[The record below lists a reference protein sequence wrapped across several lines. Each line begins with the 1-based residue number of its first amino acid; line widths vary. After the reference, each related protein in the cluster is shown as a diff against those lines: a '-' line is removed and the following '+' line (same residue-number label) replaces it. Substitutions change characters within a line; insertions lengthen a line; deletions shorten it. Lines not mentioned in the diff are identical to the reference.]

1 MPGQTPEDRINELEH
16 ELGKQKLLANQL
28 SATLANLMNAFTEI
42 DGSLNSF
49 SSIEKLCC
57 ELQTRLTPG
66 LVHCQAHWA
75 NYKAIYQVGV
85 RVRLERVPDSFSQ
98 DVSTTVDIRVYQSP
112 LLMYSAYTET
122 LITDRHTSR
131 LCTTL

>member
-49 SSIEKLCC
+49 K
-57 ELQTRLTPG
+57 
-66 LVHCQAHWA
+66 
-75 NYKAIYQVGV
+75 
-85 RVRLERVPDSFSQ
+85 
-98 DVSTTVDIRVYQSP
+98 
-112 LLMYSAYTET
+112 
-122 LITDRHTSR
+122 
-131 LCTTL
+131 